1 MIQCLNDLMTQSNG
15 SIIETAQHVA
25 LLLDVLHR
33 HKRTV
38 VVAGGLDGARH
49 HSSESFAKFG
59 ILRYQCLDQG
69 RILLK
74 RARGIRYVGGLV
86 LYYQVK
92 IVADAQRKDFGQ
104 VVDLAAGAYIHGVSV
119 RRHIGGSRCL
129 GLVVELVRGERAH
142 KVHWGGQGDR
152 LAVIQPGVV
161 ILCFGLEIAGVLG
174 EPCGIVSRGL
184 RGSGEK
190 TRQLPVR
197 ACLLQDQGQRHGSL
211 AAVHV
216 ENGDAVFAGRK
227 IRQDKYRAVLR
238 LTRLTKYPTQKFGA
252 CERFWAIGG
261 QQERRPNRDL
271 CTGERSLILFDRAF
285 NSGAA
290 GGHGGNGVLL
300 QAHRIAARR
309 HFEVALRRGFERG
322 SHGEVRVRGVLAGL
336 GVDRNS
342 ERWSQQKQPQPSSA
356 GPSIRERWFR
366 SRAQGEPPPR
376 HFTPRKAPEAPFH
389 SPHKW
394 LWSLVR
400 LPMRKNKAA

>member
-1 MIQCLNDLMTQSNG
+1 M
-15 SIIETAQHVA
+15 
-25 LLLDVLHR
+25 
-33 HKRTV
+33 
-38 VVAGGLDGARH
+38 
-49 HSSESFAKFG
+49 
-59 ILRYQCLDQG
+59 
-69 RILLK
+69 
-74 RARGIRYVGGLV
+74 
-86 LYYQVK
+86 
-92 IVADAQRKDFGQ
+92 
-104 VVDLAAGAYIHGVSV
+104 
-119 RRHIGGSRCL
+119 
-129 GLVVELVRGERAH
+129 
-142 KVHWGGQGDR
+142 
-152 LAVIQPGVV
+152 
-161 ILCFGLEIAGVLG
+161 
-174 EPCGIVSRGL
+174 SRGL

-190 TRQLPVR
+190 ARQLPVR

-285 NSGAA
+285 NSGEA

-366 SRAQGEPPPR
+366 SRAQGKPPLTFYAPSGPR
-376 HFTPRKAPEAPFH
+376 GGGV
-389 SPHKW
+389 
-394 LWSLVR
+394 SLASQMVVVIS
-400 LPMRKNKAA
+400 